1 MSEIQATLLVLGLI
15 AATAAFIAVTCLAS
29 PRPTPAADLSVECP
43 LTGRRVVA
51 QLVWDDW
58 TGQWGDVA
66 RCSALDGHPDV
77 LCVKQCLVAENRRVL
92 SDSGTR
98 LKAAAGPMTLD
109 TSEAV
114 TLCREPHQ
122 LDFWVSRQMP
132 QRLGDLVSA
141 GDARGC
147 APQGGAAGTS
157 R

>member
-1 MSEIQATLLVLGLI
+1 MQEEDDVTEIQATLLVLGLI

-77 LCVKQCLVAENRRVL
+77 LCLKQCLVAENRRVL
-92 SDSGTR
+92 SDSTTGTQ
-98 LKAAAGPMTLD
+98 LKAAADPMTLD
-109 TSEAV
+109 TSEAAQRGDP
-114 TLCREPHQ
+114 TGREVGPFRPHEPGPAG
-122 LDFWVSRQMP
+122 SP
-132 QRLGDLVSA
+132 SA
-141 GDARGC
+141 TRRA
-147 APQGGAAGTS
+147 
-157 R
+157 

>member
-1 MSEIQATLLVLGLI
+1 MQEEDDVTEIQATLLVLGLI

-29 PRPTPAADLSVECP
+29 PRPTPSADLSVECP

-66 RCSALDGHPDV
+66 RCSALDGHV

-92 SDSGTR
+92 SDSTTGTQ

-114 TLCREPHQ
+114 TLCGEPHQ
-122 LDFWVSRQMP
+122 LD
-132 QRLGDLVSA
+132 LGKSTN
-141 GDARGC
+141 
-147 APQGGAAGTS
+147 APAAG
-157 R
+157 